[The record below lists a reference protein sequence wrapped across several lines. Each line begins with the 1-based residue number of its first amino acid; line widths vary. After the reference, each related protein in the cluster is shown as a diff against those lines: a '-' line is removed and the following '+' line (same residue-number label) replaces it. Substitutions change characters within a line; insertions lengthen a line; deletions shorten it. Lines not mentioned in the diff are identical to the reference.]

1 MAFDLILR
9 RGLLRGREQE
19 GPLDLGVV
27 GTRIALIAP
36 RIEAEGRE
44 LDAGGQM
51 VAPTFIDPHVH
62 LDKALIA
69 ETVRDNASGTLTEA
83 IEIIWERKR
92 HYQVAEIVERA
103 TRVVEWAVGHGT
115 TVIRTHVD
123 VDSIGGLVPL
133 EAILALRKQVADLVD
148 LQVVAFPQE
157 GILQDPGTER
167 LLEQAMEMGADVVGG
182 MPYNE
187 RSPEASRRHIELC
200 FELARRFDADLD
212 MHVDETD
219 DPGARTLA
227 MLADA
232 TIANGWEGRVT
243 AGHTCALAAYP
254 DPYAAKVI
262 GLVQRAGIHMVT
274 NPATNLMLQGR
285 YDRQPIRRGI
295 TRVKELLAA
304 GVNVSF
310 GQDCL
315 KDTFYPTFGQAD
327 MLEVGLITAHAAQLS
342 MPREVEVLF
351 DMATRNAAK
360 MLGVADYGLEVGCRA
375 SFNLLAC
382 SSVQE
387 AFRTRPE
394 RVVVRDGRVVAES
407 RRQSTLHRQEGPH
420 PT

>member
-1 MAFDLILR
+1 MALDLIV
-9 RGLLRGREQE
+9 RGGVLRGREGE
-19 GPLDLGVV
+19 GPLDLGV
-27 GTRIALIAP
+27 
-36 RIEAEGRE
+36 AEGRVAAVAPRLE
-44 LDAGGQM
+44 GEAATTLEAGGCL
-51 VAPTFIDPHVH
+51 VAPTFVDPHVH

-92 HYQVAEIVERA
+92 RYQVEEIVARA
-103 TRVVEWAVGHGT
+103 KRVVEWAVQNGT
-115 TVIRTHVD
+115 TVLRTHVD

-133 EAILALRKQVADLVD
+133 EGVLALKREVRDLVD

-157 GILQDPGTER
+157 GIVQDPGTDR
-167 LLEQAMEMGADVVGG
+167 LLEQAMERGADVVGG

-187 RSPEASRRHIELC
+187 RTPEDSRRHVELC
-200 FELARRFDADLD
+200 LELARRFDSDVD

-232 TIANGWEGRVT
+232 TIRFGWEGRVT

-262 GLVQRAGIHMVT
+262 GLVKRAGINMVT

-295 TRVKELLAA
+295 TRVKELMAA
-304 GVNVSF
+304 GVNVVY

-327 MLEVGLITAHAAQLS
+327 MLEVGLVTAHAAQLS
-342 MPREVEVLF
+342 TPREVDALF
-351 DMATRNAAK
+351 DMPTANSAR
-360 MLGVADYGLEVGCRA
+360 MLRLDRYGLEVGCRA

-382 SSVQE
+382 ASVQE
-387 AFRTRPE
+387 AFRTRPD
-394 RVVVRDGRVVAES
+394 RTVVRDGRVVATTRTE
-407 RRQSTLHRQEGPH
+407 RRLHR
-420 PT
+420 